1 MGDMTRDFS
10 RSEFACKCGCG
21 KDNISP
27 KLVGALQ
34 ALRDTIG
41 EPIIINCG
49 CRCARH
55 NKDVGG
61 VPNSQ
66 HLQGTAADIRC
77 ASLTPR
83 ELKKFAEEIP
93 AFANGGIGLYE
104 TFLHVDVR
112 GRRARWNG

>member
-1 MGDMTRDFS
+1 MGDMTRNFS

-49 CRCARH
+49 CRCVKH
-55 NKDVGG
+55 NKEIGG
-61 VPNSQ
+61 VKDSQ
-66 HLQGTAADIRC
+66 HVLGKAADIRC
-77 ASLTPR
+77 KNLSPK
-83 ELKKFAEEIP
+83 ELKKFAEQIP
-93 AFANGGIGLYE
+93 EFNNGGIGLYK

-112 GRRARWNG
+112 GNKARWNG